1 MANSTLP
8 ASLLLLAD
16 GRFPAGAH
24 AHSYGLETAVARGL
38 VDDLD
43 SLADWITGCLHTTWT
58 VDAAVA
64 VQAAR
69 PRQPDQWARLDAEAT
84 ARQISPQAR
93 RISRT
98 LGRQLLRTGRA
109 AWPEPALDLVA
120 QAHVDGPLQPMALG
134 AVAAAAGVAPH
145 DVAIVSL
152 HQAIQGAATAA
163 VRLLGL
169 DPYAVTALTA
179 GLRDDLDATA
189 SRATDVGDDP
199 AALPGAGAPMLDLLL
214 AAHAT
219 AEIRFFAS

>member
-1 MANSTLP
+1 MATSSHS

-24 AHSYGLETAVARGL
+24 AHSSGLETAVARDL
-38 VDDLD
+38 VGDLA
-43 SLADWITGCLHTTWT
+43 SLTDWIRGCLHTTWAL
-58 VDAAVA
+58 DAAVA

-69 PRQPDQWARLDAEAT
+69 PRHPDDWARLDAEAT
-84 ARQISPQAR
+84 ARQISPEAR

-98 LGRQLLRTGRA
+98 LGRQLVRTGRCT
-109 AWPEPALDLVA
+109 WPTPSLDQVA
-120 QAHVDGPLQPMALG
+120 QAHADGPLQPMALG
-134 AVAAAAGVAPH
+134 AVAAAAGIAPP

-152 HQAIQGAATAA
+152 HHAIQGATTAA

-179 GLRDDLDATA
+179 GFRDDLDATA
-189 SRATDVGDDP
+189 SRAVEVGDDP
-199 AALPGAGAPMLDLLL
+199 AALPAAGAPMLDLLL
-214 AAHAT
+214 AAHAA